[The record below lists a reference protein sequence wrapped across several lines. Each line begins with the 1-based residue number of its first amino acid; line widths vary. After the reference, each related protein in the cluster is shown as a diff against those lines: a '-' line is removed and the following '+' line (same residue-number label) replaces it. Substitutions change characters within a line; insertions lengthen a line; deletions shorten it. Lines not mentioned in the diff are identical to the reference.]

1 MTWALVAS
9 VALHAAALTPPGPAP
24 LARMADQPLRVTLRA
39 NLEAVIEPA
48 GAIRGVLPVPAP
60 RAPRP
65 PVRPA
70 VAARPD
76 AAAHPAVPV
85 VAAAAS
91 REPAMSAAVQA
102 AHPDA
107 AHPDAAASREAP
119 STRGATPAANVPARE
134 LAAQEIEA
142 PGPDP
147 DALREYRF
155 ALARAVTTRYPP
167 AAIERGLSGTAEV
180 RITVSRQGAA
190 REVALSRSSGHAL
203 LDAEAKQMVARASA
217 RAAVPQPLRGQEFAV
232 DLPVRFDLHEA
243 DDR

>member
-9 VALHAAALTPPGPAP
+9 VALHAAVLSPPGPAP
-24 LARMADQPLRVTLRA
+24 LARMADKPLRVTLRA
-39 NLEAVIEPA
+39 NLDAVIEPA
-48 GAIRGVLPVPAP
+48 GAMPRVPLVPAP

-76 AAAHPAVPV
+76 AAAPAAVPV

-91 REPAMSAAVQA
+91 REPAMPAAVEA
-102 AHPDA
+102 AQDA
-107 AHPDAAASREAP
+107 AHSDTAASREAP
-119 STRGATPAANVPARE
+119 STPGVTSAENVPVRE
-134 LAAQEIEA
+134 LAAQQVEA
-142 PGPDP
+142 PGLDP

-203 LDAEAKQMVARASA
+203 LDAEAKQMIARASA

-232 DLPVRFDLHEA
+232 DLAVRFDLHEA